1 LPVSAPGAIDGADV
15 PAYGDGDVAANTDYQ
30 RGTRMAPSL
39 AGQVQTVLG
48 SISPEAMGITLPHEH
63 LLIDFKVMF
72 AEPAAASDKG
82 RAWEPVSLAN
92 LGWVRQH
99 FNANLDNLRLTDEQ
113 VAADEIRLF
122 KHAGGS
128 TVVDPTP
135 RTLARDPLALARIAR
150 ATGMNVV
157 MGSGYYVAASHPP
170 DMDGKSVGALADEMI
185 ADVTVGA
192 GDTGVRAGLLGEI
205 GTTYPLAENERKVL
219 RAAVAAQRQ
228 TGAPL
233 MVHPGRHPKMP
244 MELAELVDKEGGD
257 VARTI
262 MCHIDRTISD
272 VRAVIDL
279 AQTGI
284 WLEYDLFGLENSYYP
299 YNPSFDMP
307 NDGGR
312 MAHILAL
319 IAAGHGDR
327 LLLSHDI
334 AYKTSLV
341 KYGGYGYHHLLVNVV
356 PRLRAKGVDDAGL
369 HRLLVDNPRRAFAF
383 A

>member
-1 LPVSAPGAIDGADV
+1 
-15 PAYGDGDVAANTDYQ
+15 
-30 RGTRMAPSL
+30 M
-39 AGQVQTVLG
+39 LG
-48 SISPEAMGITLPHEH
+48 PIAHEAVGVTLPHEH

-82 RAWEPVSLAN
+82 RAHEPVSLAN
-92 LGWVRQH
+92 LGWVRQN
-99 FNANLDNLRLTDEQ
+99 FNANLDNLRLTDER
-113 VAADEIRLF
+113 VAVDEILLF

-128 TVVDPTP
+128 TIVDPTP
-135 RTLARDPLALARIAR
+135 KTLARDPLALARIAR
-150 ATGMNVV
+150 MTGLNVV
-157 MGSGYYVAASHPP
+157 MGAGYYVQASHPP
-170 DMDGKSVGALADEMI
+170 DMDKRTVDDLAREMI
-185 ADVTVGA
+185 ADITIGV
-192 GDTGVRAGLLGEI
+192 GDTGVHAGLIGEI
-205 GTTYPLAENERKVL
+205 GTTSPWTENEKKVL
-219 RAAVAAQRQ
+219 RAAIVAQRA

-233 MVHPGRHPKMP
+233 MIHPGRHPKMP
-244 MELAELVDKEGGD
+244 MELAEFVQKEGGD
-257 VARTI
+257 LRHTI
-262 MCHIDRTISD
+262 MCHICRTIADIS
-272 VRAVIDL
+272 AVIDL

-312 MAHILAL
+312 MAHVLAL
-319 IAAGHGDR
+319 AERGHAAQ

-334 AYKTSLV
+334 AYKHCLT

-369 HRLLVDNPRRAFAF
+369 RRLLVENPARAFAF

>member
-1 LPVSAPGAIDGADV
+1 
-15 PAYGDGDVAANTDYQ
+15 
-30 RGTRMAPSL
+30 
-39 AGQVQTVLG
+39 VQTVLG
-48 SISPEAMGITLPHEH
+48 TITREAMGVTLPHEH

-82 RAWEPVSLAN
+82 RAYEPVSLAN
-92 LGWVRQH
+92 LGWVRQN

-113 VAADEIRLF
+113 VAADEILLF

-135 RTLARDPLALARIAR
+135 KTLARDPRALARIAR
-150 ATGMNVV
+150 ATGLNVV
-157 MGSGYYVAASHPP
+157 MGAGYYVHASHPP
-170 DMDGKSVGALADEMI
+170 DMDRRSVDDLAREMI
-185 ADVTVGA
+185 ADVTTGV
-192 GDTGVRAGLLGEI
+192 GDTGIRAGLIGEI
-205 GTTYPLAENERKVL
+205 GTTSPWTENEKKVL
-219 RAAVAAQRQ
+219 RAAIAAQRE

-233 MVHPGRHPKMP
+233 MIHPGRHPNMP
-244 MELAELVDKEGGD
+244 MELAEFVGKEGGD
-257 VARTI
+257 LRRTI
-262 MCHIDRTISD
+262 MCHICRTIAGIK
-272 VRAVIDL
+272 AVIDL

-312 MAHILAL
+312 MAHVLAL
-319 IAAGHGDR
+319 IAAGHRDQV
-327 LLLSHDI
+327 LLSHDI

-341 KYGGYGYHHLLVNVV
+341 KYGGYGYHHLLLNVV
-356 PRLRAKGVDDAGL
+356 PRLRAKGMDDAGL
-369 HRLLVDNPRRAFAF
+369 RRLLVENPARAFAF

>member
-1 LPVSAPGAIDGADV
+1 MPRP
-15 PAYGDGDVAANTDYQ
+15 
-30 RGTRMAPSL
+30 L
-39 AGQVQTVLG
+39 AGRIQTVLG
-48 SISPEAMGITLPHEH
+48 AVAPDAIGIALPHEH

-72 AEPAAASDKG
+72 SEPADASDRG

-92 LGWVRQH
+92 LGWVRQN
-99 FNANLDNLRLTDEQ
+99 FNANLDNLRLVDEQ
-113 VAADEIRLF
+113 VAEDEILLF
-122 KHAGGS
+122 KRAGGQ

-135 RTLARDPLALARIAR
+135 GTLGRDPLALARVAR
-150 ATGMNVV
+150 ATGLNVV
-157 MGSGYYVAASHPP
+157 MGAGYYVDASHPL
-170 DMDGKSVGALADEMI
+170 DMDRRTLDELTREMI
-185 ADVTVGA
+185 ADVTSGV
-192 GDTGVRAGLLGEI
+192 GDTGVRSGLIGEI
-205 GTTYPLAENERKVL
+205 GTTYPWTENERKVL
-219 RAAVAAQRQ
+219 RAAIAAQRE

-233 MVHPGRHPKMP
+233 MLHPGRHPDMP
-244 MELAELVDKEGGD
+244 MQLAEFVGKNGGD
-257 VARTI
+257 LRRTI
-262 MCHIDRTISD
+262 MCHICRTISD

-312 MAHILAL
+312 MAHVLAL
-319 IAAGHGDR
+319 IAAGHQDQI
-327 LLLSHDI
+327 LMSHDI

-356 PRLRAKGVDDAGL
+356 PRLRAKGVDDLGL
-369 HRLLVDNPRRAFAF
+369 RRLLVENPARAFVF

>member
-1 LPVSAPGAIDGADV
+1 M
-15 PAYGDGDVAANTDYQ
+15 
-30 RGTRMAPSL
+30 TRVT

-48 SISPEAMGITLPHEH
+48 SIGAETMGITLPHEH

-113 VAADEIRLF
+113 VAIDEIRLF
-122 KHAGGS
+122 QRAGGM

-135 RTLARDPLALARIAR
+135 TTLARDPLALARIAR
-150 ATGMNVV
+150 ATGLNVV

-170 DMDGKSVGALADEMI
+170 DMDGKSVDELAREMI
-185 ADVTVGA
+185 ADVMVGA
-192 GDTGVRAGLLGEI
+192 GDTGVQAGLLGEI
-205 GTTYPLAENERKVL
+205 GTTYPWTDNERKVL
-219 RAAVAAQRQ
+219 RAAVIAQRE

-233 MVHPGRHPKMP
+233 MIHPGRHPGMP
-244 MELAELVDKEGGD
+244 MELAEFVRKEGGD
-257 VARTI
+257 VGRTI
-262 MCHIDRTISD
+262 MCHIDRTIAD
-272 VRAVIDL
+272 VRAVIEL
-279 AQTGI
+279 AWTGI
-284 WLEYDLFGLENSYYP
+284 WLEYDLFGLENSFYP
-299 YNPSFDMP
+299 YNPIFDMP

-312 MAHILAL
+312 MAHVLAL
-319 IAAGHGDR
+319 IEAGHGDR

-356 PRLRAKGVDDAGL
+356 PRLRRKGVDDAGL
-369 HRLLVDNPRRAFAF
+369 RRLLVDNPRRAFAF

>member
-1 LPVSAPGAIDGADV
+1 MPRP
-15 PAYGDGDVAANTDYQ
+15 Q
-30 RGTRMAPSL
+30 
-39 AGQVQTVLG
+39 AGHVQTVLG
-48 SISPEAMGITLPHEH
+48 TITPEQMGVTLPHEH

-72 AEPAAASDKG
+72 SEPAAASDKG
-82 RAWEPVSLAN
+82 RAYEPVSLGN
-92 LGWVRQH
+92 LGWVRQN

-113 VAADEIRLF
+113 VAADEILLF
-122 KHAGGS
+122 KRAGGS

-135 RTLARDPLALARIAR
+135 KTLARDPLALARIAR
-150 ATGMNVV
+150 ATGLNVV
-157 MGSGYYVAASHPP
+157 MGAGYYVHASHPP
-170 DMDGKSVGALADEMI
+170 DMDRRSVDDLTRELI
-185 ADVTVGA
+185 ADVTVGV

-205 GTTYPLAENERKVL
+205 GTTYPWTENEKKVL
-219 RAAVAAQRQ
+219 RAAVAAQRE

-233 MVHPGRHPKMP
+233 MIHPGRHPRMP
-244 MELAELVDKEGGD
+244 MELAEFVQKEGGD
-257 VARTI
+257 LRRTI
-262 MCHIDRTISD
+262 MCHICRTIAD
-272 VRAVIDL
+272 MREVLDL

-312 MAHILAL
+312 MAHVLAL
-319 IAAGHGDR
+319 LAAGHRDQI
-327 LLLSHDI
+327 LLSHDI

-341 KYGGYGYHHLLVNVV
+341 KYGGYGYHHLLLNVV

-369 HRLLVDNPRRAFAF
+369 RRLLVENPTRAFAF